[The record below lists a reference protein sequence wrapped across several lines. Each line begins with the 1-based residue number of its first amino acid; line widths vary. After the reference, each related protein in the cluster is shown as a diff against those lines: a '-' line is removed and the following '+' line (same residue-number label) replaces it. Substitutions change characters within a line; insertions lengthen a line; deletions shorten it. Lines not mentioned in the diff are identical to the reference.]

1 MEGSIS
7 VAGRGILLV
16 AAHPKEV
23 AAVVRGL
30 GGEPA
35 DLAPGPA
42 AWALCCARAGFD
54 VVRSGVGKANAAG
67 CLARTLDP
75 ARHHLVLNVG
85 VAGVLPGVH
94 GVGVGGVVLGSES
107 VFADEGLAREN
118 GFEDLAAMGLGEPA
132 LAGAG
137 VRFPAEPCTLDRLRP
152 LAHVVAPI
160 ACVST
165 CSGTDALAGEVAQR
179 TGAIAEA
186 MEGAACALVA
196 ARLGVP
202 FAELRVISNTTG
214 DRARQAWDLAG
225 ALRVLEGVIGRLAAL
240 TG

>member
-23 AAVVRGL
+23 DAVVRGL

-42 AWALCCARAGFD
+42 AWAPCCARAGFD
-54 VVRSGVGKANAAG
+54 VVQSGVGKANAAG

-75 ARHHLVLNVG
+75 ARHHVVLNVG

-94 GVGVGGVVLGSES
+94 GLGIGNVVLGSES
-107 VFADEGLAREN
+107 VFADEGIARED
-118 GFEDLAAMGLGEPA
+118 GFQDLAAMRLGEPA

-137 VRFPAEPCTLDRLRP
+137 VRFPGDARVLERLRP
-152 LAHVVAPI
+152 AAGVVGPI

-165 CSGTDALAGEVAQR
+165 CSGTDALAAEVARR

-214 DRARQAWDLAG
+214 DRARQVWDLAG
-225 ALRVLEGVIGRLAAL
+225 ALRVLEGVIGRLGAL
-240 TG
+240 LG